1 MVNLQ
6 NLQTRVQHG
15 TAHQLLRMNDQGD
28 VQITSGSLW
37 GRALQW
43 GSPQSPQ
50 DNRRVIEA
58 LTRAMQGEYGEDIAN
73 STKPLIKDS
82 RPLSARDVQQW
93 IDAADKAKFEFSKN
107 AAANIQYQYELESLG
122 QQLLSPALSDE
133 DHCALKLDFITL
145 LSKHFSDEA
154 VSIAGTVV
162 DFSAESRWNEL
173 DIHRLCMTV
182 QELHGNTASIPAT
195 SNRGTAHYGDSNR
208 LGDTHNLGAG
218 STNTVSLGQWQ
229 QATQTQDKV
238 FKPITPESTHNFDLH
253 GIQVTGN
260 GNIAGRNVAAAEIA
274 HAMGLGSLI
283 TVSHHATHNG
293 GHGIV
298 MDKAQGQS
306 ITSPTLTLNVPQPLD
321 AGEQAALNFL
331 LAPRGLEIATTSGT
345 QLTVQVKDAAQK
357 RQALLDQ
364 AQHMLDGLND
374 FATSPD
380 AYLSLTADG
389 FVHAPPNANPDH
401 YLTAQSWLS
410 SRLTQALEIKILPV
424 DGHGN
429 VTDGT
434 LNLALNQLQW
444 LDFICGQ
451 ADRNLGNV
459 FVQYDAQGNVSG
471 ITGIDN
477 DLSFGE
483 QIDDQHRIAKFQGLP
498 TAIDA
503 QTAAAIRN
511 MHANTERLQTVL
523 RSNGLTEA
531 EVDQTL
537 HRLAQAVQAIA
548 GLQAAAAPNPA
559 SSILPANPQQWT
571 NMHQDGYSRL
581 FASVQMGATTLNP
594 SDLYNLLPQATQL
607 HQQHSQHLHQL
618 VTELQATTPTGAGVA
633 ITTDQLLTLV
643 DTFSTLQSLAQPPS
657 PQLQADYAWL
667 AQHLSN
673 IGAPDSSAPLS
684 DAQFEQLH
692 ALLERADVTHVLPTL
707 TQAMSD
713 ADQRTLLEYV
723 KPVETDNQ
731 RTLSSHLHDKAAL
744 AKFTWSPG
752 LPMAQISSYQ
762 EFLQHPKTTATD
774 IATLRQ
780 MAITAPAGS
789 PFGQMLE
796 ALDPFEFDDAVS
808 AIRTQAPTP
817 QQAIALFKDF
827 VVQANS
833 NTGFSFDVP
842 APRTPSTGPKEINVG
857 DAAYQKAR
865 QQVSAQLMGLL
876 HQALVDTLT

>member
-43 GSPQSPQ
+43 ASPQSPQ
-50 DNRRVIEA
+50 DNCRVIEA

-238 FKPITPESTHNFDLH
+238 FKPITAESTHNFALH
-253 GIQVTGN
+253 GIEVTGN

-283 TVSHHATHNG
+283 TGSHHANHNG
-293 GHGIV
+293 RHGIV

-306 ITSPTLTLNVPQPLD
+306 ITSPTLTLNVPRPLD

-345 QLTVQVKDAAQK
+345 QLTLQVKEAAQK
-357 RQALLDQ
+357 RQAV
-364 AQHMLDGLND
+364 LNKIQD
-374 FATSPD
+374 SVNNLESDDAPD
-380 AYLSLTADG
+380 THIFLTADG
-389 FVHAPPNANPDH
+389 FLHGGPNADPNDF
-401 YLTAQSWLS
+401 LAIQSSLS
-410 SRLTQALEIKILPV
+410 SRLSQALDIKILPV
-424 DGHGN
+424 DTHGN

-503 QTAAAIRN
+503 QTAQAIRN
-511 MHANTERLQTVL
+511 THANTERLQTVL

-531 EVDQTL
+531 EVAQTL
-537 HRLAQAVQAIA
+537 KRLAQAVEAIESF
-548 GLQAAAAPNPA
+548 QR
-559 SSILPANPQQWT
+559 ILPANPQSWT
-571 NMHQDGYSRL
+571 GMHQDGYSRL
-581 FASVQMGATTLNP
+581 FASLNMGVTTFNP
-594 SDLYNLLPQATQL
+594 SDLYTLLPQA
-607 HQQHSQHLHQL
+607 
-618 VTELQATTPTGAGVA
+618 
-633 ITTDQLLTLV
+633 
-643 DTFSTLQSLAQPPS
+643 
-657 PQLQADYAWL
+657 
-667 AQHLSN
+667 
-673 IGAPDSSAPLS
+673 
-684 DAQFEQLH
+684 
-692 ALLERADVTHVLPTL
+692 
-707 TQAMSD
+707 
-713 ADQRTLLEYV
+713 
-723 KPVETDNQ
+723 K
-731 RTLSSHLHDKAAL
+731 
-744 AKFTWSPG
+744 
-752 LPMAQISSYQ
+752 
-762 EFLQHPKTTATD
+762 
-774 IATLRQ
+774 
-780 MAITAPAGS
+780 
-789 PFGQMLE
+789 
-796 ALDPFEFDDAVS
+796 
-808 AIRTQAPTP
+808 
-817 QQAIALFKDF
+817 
-827 VVQANS
+827 
-833 NTGFSFDVP
+833 
-842 APRTPSTGPKEINVG
+842 
-857 DAAYQKAR
+857 
-865 QQVSAQLMGLL
+865 
-876 HQALVDTLT
+876 